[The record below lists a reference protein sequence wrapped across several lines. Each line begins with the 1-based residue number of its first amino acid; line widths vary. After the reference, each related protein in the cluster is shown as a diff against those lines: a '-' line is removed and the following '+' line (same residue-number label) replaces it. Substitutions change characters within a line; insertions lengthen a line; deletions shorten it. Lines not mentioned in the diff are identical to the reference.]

1 MAIFL
6 SGFIL
11 FFLLHILTATPA
23 LRRKLAARTGEN
35 AWKGIVA
42 LVSLAGIVLICLGWS
57 KAPNEQLFAPSALAI
72 QLAPYVVSVAL
83 VLFVIGGGN
92 LKGHIKHALHHPM
105 LAGTALWS
113 ATHLLANGG
122 WRETV
127 LFGSFLVYSVYA
139 YCSLML
145 AGKRSA
151 FVPHW
156 KWDVIGVAV
165 GLFVAIGVLHSHK
178 WLFGI
183 AVS

>member
-1 MAIFL
+1 MA
-6 SGFIL
+6 GFSSEVSHR
-11 FFLLHILTATPA
+11 FNVRTT
-23 LRRKLAARTGEN
+23 RR
-35 AWKGIVA
+35 
-42 LVSLAGIVLICLGWS
+42 VS
-57 KAPNEQLFAPSALAI
+57 P
-72 QLAPYVVSVAL
+72 
-83 VLFVIGGGN
+83 
-92 LKGHIKHALHHPM
+92 
-105 LAGTALWS
+105 AGTALWS

>member
-6 SGFIL
+6 AGFIL
-11 FFLLHILTATPA
+11 FFLLHVLTATPA
-23 LRRKLAARTGEN
+23 LRRQLAARTGEN

-42 LVSLAGIVLICLGWS
+42 LGSLAAIVLICLGWS
-57 KAPNEQLFAPSALAI
+57 ATPNELLFAPSALAI

-105 LAGTALWS
+105 LVGTTLWS
-113 ATHLLANGG
+113 LIHLLANGG

-127 LFGSFLVYSVYA
+127 LFGAFLVYSIYA
-139 YCSLML
+139 YCTLML

-165 GLFVAIGVLHSHK
+165 GLFVAIGVLHGHR
-178 WLFGI
+178 WLFGV
-183 AVS
+183 AVY